1 MSHPSIC
8 RLFAFSTDGAQR
20 CLVLEL
26 CPGGPLDTRL
36 KCKDGKHPPLQ
47 WQHRLRIAHDIAC
60 AVEHL
65 HTLTPSM
72 LHRDLKTANV
82 LLDAEGNAK
91 VADFGTAREGAVVGK
106 THVSTAAVG
115 TQGCECVGVR
125 PCLSLLVNLC
135 YHLICHSACVQRTL
149 WLSVISHRLRTC
161 VRLRLPLLNC
171 DRHAH

>member
-1 MSHPSIC
+1 VSHPSIC
-8 RLFAFSTDGAQR
+8 RLFAVSTDGAQR

-65 HTLTPSM
+65 HSLTPPM

-82 LLDAEGNAK
+82 LLDASGNAK
-91 VADFGTAREGAVVGK
+91 VADFGTVREGAGVGK

-115 TQGCECVGVR
+115 TQGCECRRRRWARRDVR
-125 PCLSLLVNLC
+125 VCMRPFMNMRT
-135 YHLICHSACVQRTL
+135 RTL
-149 WLSVISHRLRTC
+149 RSHTVSVS
-161 VRLRLPLLNC
+161 PASNC
-171 DRHAH
+171 CGCD